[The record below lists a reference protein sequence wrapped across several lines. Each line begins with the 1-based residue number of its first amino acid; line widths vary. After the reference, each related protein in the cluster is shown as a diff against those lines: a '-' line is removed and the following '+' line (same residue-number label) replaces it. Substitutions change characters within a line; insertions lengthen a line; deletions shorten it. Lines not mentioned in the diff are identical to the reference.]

1 MIALLEV
8 RNGVLYEYKGSTPQ
22 PFHVRYHG
30 ESPYAEDWTIQRC
43 FEALTEKLGHLPL
56 DGKYAC
62 GDEEMVAMDWGE
74 VVDGA
79 PPEWDGKTQQ

>member
-30 ESPYAEDWTIQRC
+30 ENPYADDWHIQRC
-43 FEALTEKLGHLPL
+43 FEALTEKTGHTPP
-56 DGKYAC
+56 DGKYVC
-62 GDEEMVAMDWGE
+62 DDWSMITMDWGE
-74 VVDGA
+74 IVDGP
-79 PPEWDGKTQQ
+79 PPEWDGQMQQ